1 MKDKRSPLLQQVAAA
16 KAERPDVLHL
26 FRVGDFYEAFGADA
40 EQVAGILGLTLTL
53 RESGDDVLAMVGFP
67 YHDLEMNLRKLPKA
81 GVKVAI
87 AELVKE

>member
-16 KAERPDVLHL
+16 KAERPDALFL

-40 EQVAGILGLTLTL
+40 EQVAGLLNLHITL
-53 RESGDDVLAMVGFP
+53 RKNGDDVLAMVGFP
-67 YHDLEMNLRKLPKA
+67 YHNLEFNLRKLLKA

-87 AELVKE
+87 SELVKE